1 MKISVVLG
9 VFNEESNIKR
19 CLESVKWADEIVIVD
34 DGSTDNTVEIAK
46 KYTDKIYRHK
56 SEGYVE
62 PTRNFGIEKAQGD
75 WILLLDADEEIPP
88 ELAVKL
94 QQIAKSTDVDYVWI
108 PRKNIIF
115 GKWIQNEG
123 WWPDF
128 NVRFFK
134 KGAVTWSNK
143 IHSKPEI
150 KGEEITIEER
160 EELAIIHHNYQ
171 TVSQF
176 LEKLDRYTTIEAD
189 EFIKSNK
196 NFAQRSLISH
206 PMEEFLS
213 RMFARKGYRD
223 GYHGLVLSSFEAFSM
238 QVVMAK
244 VWEKQGFTE
253 VEQGKFLQDIEKEA
267 KVYKGRV
274 RYWITTFM
282 MEMTNN
288 PLKKTI
294 LRTVRKLSVG
304 NRS

>member
-9 VFNEESNIKR
+9 VFNEEKNIKR

-34 DGSTDNTVEIAK
+34 DGSTDGTVEIAK
-46 KYTDKIYRHK
+46 KYTDKIYPHK

-62 PTRNFGIEKAQGD
+62 PTRNFGISKAKGD
-75 WILLLDADEEIPP
+75 WILLVDADEEIP
-88 ELAVKL
+88 ETLATKL
-94 QQIAKSTDVDYVWI
+94 QEITNTTDADFVWL

-123 WWPDF
+123 WWPDY

-150 KGEEITIEER
+150 EGQELHLQER
-160 EELAIIHHNYQ
+160 EEWAIIHHNYK

-176 LEKLDRYTTIEAD
+176 LEKLDRYTTIEAE
-189 EFIKSNK
+189 EFMHSGKK
-196 NFAQRSLISH
+196 FAPSSLISS

-213 RMFARKGYRD
+213 RMFARKGYKD
-223 GYHGLVLSSFEAFSM
+223 GYHGFLLSSLEAFSM

-244 VWEKQGFTE
+244 VWEKQGFKE
-253 VEQGKFLQDIEKEA
+253 VENEQFLHDVQKEA
-267 KVYKGRV
+267 KTYKGRIK
-274 RYWITTFM
+274 YWITTFL

-288 PLKKTI
+288 PVKKTL
-294 LRTVRKLSVG
+294 LRTVRKLS
-304 NRS
+304 NRP